1 MDAPSPADE
10 PGAGQGR
17 AAFAPMIVGDNWALR
32 DGLTRPLIAAM
43 LPGPAFF
50 AIRRPGVG
58 LVCLALQLS
67 IVGWL
72 PAALWAARAMRRQQA
87 NRERQRALAARLRP
101 S

>member
-1 MDAPSPADE
+1 M
-10 PGAGQGR
+10 AGDG
-17 AAFAPMIVGDNWALR
+17 WALR
-32 DGLTRPLIAAM
+32 DSLTHPCAAAL

-50 AIRRPGVG
+50 SIKRPGPG

-72 PAALWAARAMRRQQA
+72 PAALWAARTVRRQSA

>member
-1 MDAPSPADE
+1 MGPSASV
-10 PGAGQGR
+10 R
-17 AAFAPMIVGDNWALR
+17 ARDGWALR
-32 DGLTRPLIAAM
+32 DGLTRPFTAAL

-50 AIRRPGVG
+50 VIGRPGTG

-72 PAALWAARAMRRQQA
+72 PAALWATRATCRQQA

-101 S
+101 G

>member
-1 MDAPSPADE
+1 M
-10 PGAGQGR
+10 AGDG
-17 AAFAPMIVGDNWALR
+17 WALR
-32 DGLTRPLIAAM
+32 DSLTRPFAAAL

-50 AIRRPGVG
+50 AIRRPGTG

-67 IVGWL
+67 VVGWL
-72 PAALWAARAMRRQQA
+72 PAALWAARATRRQRA